1 MHMRIPEI
9 RSKGINTTGLTGIVL
24 MTLHILGHLTGWGW
38 PVLYVLLIMSGIGQ
52 EYYKKKDI

>member
-1 MHMRIPEI
+1 MRIPEI

-24 MTLHILGHLTGWGW
+24 MTVHILGHLNGCAW
-38 PVLYVLLIMSGIGQ
+38 PILYVLLIMSGIGQ

>member
-1 MHMRIPEI
+1 MRIPEI

-24 MTLHILGHLTGWGW
+24 MTLHILGHLNGWAW
-38 PVLYVLLIMSGIGQ
+38 PILYVILIMSGIGQ

>member
-1 MHMRIPEI
+1 MRIPEI

-24 MTLHILGHLTGWGW
+24 MTLHLLGHITGWGW
-38 PVLYVLLIMSGIGQ
+38 PVLYVLLILSGIGQ